1 MTESTVTVVIV
12 PGLRD
17 HVAEHWQTLLADKL
31 DNTVTVPPLEHDKLS
46 RAARVAALD
55 DVVNSVDAPVVLV
68 AHSAGVITTVH
79 WAQEATRRVSGALL
93 ATPADLERR
102 LPQGYPSLEELERGG
117 WNPIPRQRLPF
128 PNIVA
133 ASTND
138 PLADP
143 RRVADMAQAWG
154 SRLVSVGAVGH
165 LNPAAGYGSWPMAEQ
180 LLGELIDGR
189 HLPALDGHCGDEPR
203 IRS

>member
-1 MTESTVTVVIV
+1 MTESAVTVVIV

-46 RAARVAALD
+46 RVARVAALD
-55 DVVNSVDAPVVLV
+55 DVVNSVDGPVVLV
-68 AHSAGVITTVH
+68 AHSAGVITTAH
-79 WAQEATRRVSGALL
+79 WAQEATRRISGALL

-128 PNIVA
+128 PSIVA

-143 RRVADMAQAWG
+143 RRVADMAQSWG
-154 SRLVSVGAVGH
+154 SRLVSAGAVGH
-165 LNPAAGYGSWPMAEQ
+165 LNPAAGYGNWTMAEQ
-180 LLGELIDGR
+180 LV
-189 HLPALDGHCGDEPR
+189 GDLSDAR
-203 IRS
+203 